1 MTFDIVERECHTVP
15 VPGHIQSIERAVA
28 VLRLLAAA
36 PQDLALQEIAESLE
50 LPKATTHG
58 IVATLRHVGL
68 VRQDRV
74 TARYRLDT
82 EIQDLP
88 GGGLDPNLLRSQSM
102 NWADSLAANTGEA
115 VLIGIPSPSG
125 VEVIHHVFC
134 PDGSMQ
140 HLRLGEIR
148 PVHASAL
155 GKVLLAHTP
164 WLRSRL
170 RQSPL
175 ERYTSRTKTDRD
187 VLLEEVRR
195 VKAVGY
201 SVDLGEYV
209 SDAGGVAAPIRRY
222 GGLGVG
228 AISVVG
234 PTDRMFSTAGAPRRD
249 ITERVVAAGRAISDQ
264 LAGLH

>member
-1 MTFDIVERECHTVP
+1 MVEHQCQTDAM
-15 VPGHIQSIERAVA
+15 PGHIQSIERAVA

-68 VRQDRV
+68 VRQDRG
-74 TARYRLDT
+74 TARYRLDA
-82 EIQDLP
+82 ELQGLP
-88 GGGLDPNLLRSQSM
+88 GGGLDPNLLRSHAM

-115 VLIGIPSPSG
+115 VLIGIPSPQG

-134 PDGSMQ
+134 PDGSRQ
-140 HLRLGEIR
+140 RLRVGEIR

-170 RQSPL
+170 RQSSL
-175 ERYTSRTKTDRD
+175 ESYTSRTTTDREA
-187 VLLEEVRR
+187 LLDEVRR
-195 VKAVGY
+195 IKRVGY
-201 SVDLGEYV
+201 SVDVGEYV
-209 SDAGGVAAPIRRY
+209 SEQGAIAAPIRQY

-234 PTDRMFSTAGAPRRD
+234 PTDRIFSTHGVPHRE
-249 ITERVVAAGRAISDQ
+249 ITDRVIAAARAVSEQ
-264 LAGLH
+264 LAESR

>member
-1 MTFDIVERECHTVP
+1 M
-15 VPGHIQSIERAVA
+15 PGHIQSIERAVA

-36 PQDLALQEIAESLE
+36 PHDLALQEIAESLE

-115 VLIGIPSPSG
+115 VLIGIPAADG
-125 VEVIHHVFC
+125 VEIIHHVFC
-134 PDGSMQ
+134 PDGSSQ
-140 HLRLGEIR
+140 RLRVGEIR

-170 RQSPL
+170 RQSSL
-175 ERYTSRTKTDRD
+175 ERYTSRTTIDRES
-187 VLLEEVRR
+187 LLDEVRR
-195 VKAVGY
+195 IKAVGY
-201 SVDLGEYV
+201 GIDLGEYV
-209 SDAGGVAAPIRRY
+209 SDSGGVAAPIRQY

-228 AISVVG
+228 AISVLG
-234 PTDRMFSTAGAPRRD
+234 PTDRIFSTNGMPHRE
-249 ITERVVAAGRAISDQ
+249 ITERVVSAARAISDQ
-264 LAGLH
+264 LAELP

>member
-1 MTFDIVERECHTVP
+1 M
-15 VPGHIQSIERAVA
+15 PGHIQSIERAVA
-28 VLRLLAAA
+28 VLRLLAMA

-74 TARYRLDT
+74 TSRYRLDA
-82 EIQDLP
+82 ELQELP
-88 GGGLDPNLLRSQSM
+88 GGGLDPNLLRSQAM

-115 VLIGIPSPSG
+115 VLIGIPAADG

-134 PDGSMQ
+134 PDGSAQ
-140 HLRLGEIR
+140 RLRVGETR

-170 RQSPL
+170 RQSAL
-175 ERYTSRTKTDRD
+175 ERYTSRTITDRD
-187 VLLEEVRR
+187 GLLEQVRR
-195 VKAVGY
+195 IETVGY
-201 SVDLGEYV
+201 GVDVGEYA
-209 SDAGGVAAPIRRY
+209 SDIGGVAAPIRQY

-228 AISVVG
+228 AISVLG
-234 PTDRMFSTAGAPRRD
+234 PTDRIFSTAGTPHRE
-249 ITERVVAAGRAISDQ
+249 ITARVVAAARAISDQ
-264 LAGLH
+264 LVDQR

>member
-1 MTFDIVERECHTVP
+1 MP
-15 VPGHIQSIERAVA
+15 VPGQIQSIERAVA

-68 VRQDRV
+68 VQQNRS

-115 VLIGIPSPSG
+115 VLIGIPSPDG

-134 PDGSMQ
+134 PDGTPQ
-140 HLRLGEIR
+140 RLLFGEIR

-170 RQSPL
+170 RQSSL
-175 ERYTSRTKTDRD
+175 VRYTSRTTTDREA
-187 VLLEEVRR
+187 LLEEVRR
-195 VKAVGY
+195 IKAVGY
-201 SVDLGEYV
+201 SVDVGEYV
-209 SDAGGVAAPIRRY
+209 SESGGVAAPIRRY

-228 AISVVG
+228 AISVFG
-234 PTDRMFSTAGAPRRD
+234 PTDRIFSTSGAPRRE
-249 ITERVVAAGRAISDQ
+249 ITDRVVSAARAISEQ
-264 LAGLH
+264 LAELH